1 MRSRA
6 RGLTSSRLLHEVT
19 VKGKKIQA
27 AIVGWGHTKFGKLGG
42 ETLENLIHSAAREAI
57 AHARIDAAD
66 IDGVWLGHFNSGM
79 VPDAFCASMV
89 LGADPAL
96 RFKPATRCENACAS
110 GSAALYA
117 ALDAV
122 QSGRVR
128 VALVVGA
135 EKMTGLDTAGVTR
148 ALSGASYQP
157 EEADLS
163 FPAIFARFA
172 EAYENRFGDPTEAM
186 ARIAVKNHRNAMSNP
201 LAHLHK
207 EVDLDFCLTPS
218 ERNPFIAAPL
228 KVTDC
233 SFISDGAA
241 AVVIAHADVL
251 SGLDRA
257 IGFRAAVQVND
268 LLPLSAKDLAAFEG
282 PRLAFQKA
290 YQTAR
295 VSVGDLSFAE
305 VHDCFTIAELLTVEA
320 MGLALPGEGRQAII
334 EGQTERGERLPINL
348 SGGLKAK
355 GHPVGAT
362 GVSMHVLAAR
372 QLTGT
377 AGGMQVSNADLGLCF
392 NMGGGAVANYVSIL
406 EPMRA

>member
-1 MRSRA
+1 MNRNR
-6 RGLTSSRLLHEVT
+6 
-19 VKGKKIQA
+19 IQA

-42 ETLENLIHSAAREAI
+42 ETIETLVQAAAREAI

-66 IDGVWLGHFNSGM
+66 IDAVWLGHFNSAM
-79 VPDAFCASMV
+79 VPDAFCSSMI

-148 ALSGASYQP
+148 ALGGASYQP

-172 EAYENRFGDPTEAM
+172 QAYAARYGDPSAAM
-186 ARIAVKNHRNAMSNP
+186 ARIAVKNHHNAMSNP

-207 EVDLDFCLTPS
+207 EVDLDFCLRPS
-218 ERNPFIAAPL
+218 ERNPMIAPPL

-233 SFISDGAA
+233 SLISDGAA
-241 AVVIAHADVL
+241 AAVIAHADVL

-257 IGFRAAVQVND
+257 VGFRAAEQVND
-268 LLPLSAKDLAAFEG
+268 LLPLSSKDLAAFEG
-282 PRLAFQKA
+282 PRKAFERA
-290 YQTAR
+290 YAVGG
-295 VSVGDLSFAE
+295 VSVHDLNFAE
-305 VHDCFTIAELLTVEA
+305 VHDCFTIAELLTMEA
-320 MGLALPGEGRQAII
+320 MGLARPGEAGYLVETGA
-334 EGQTERGERLPINL
+334 TEREGLLPINL

-372 QLTGT
+372 QLTGA
-377 AGGMQVSNADLGLCF
+377 AGDMQVRNAELGLCF